1 MNTVLPLAAQTI
13 STGETVMFWIA
24 APLLVLAA
32 LGVALCRKAVHS
44 AVCMV
49 AAMLILALLYIQ
61 QGGLFLGV
69 VQVVVYTGAIMMMI
83 LFVVMM
89 VGVSASDNYRKSSTG
104 LRWFAWLAGAGL
116 IALLTCA
123 VVASKL
129 PVFGRLADAAG
140 SDNPVAVGIS
150 IFTEHT
156 HTLVLADVLLI
167 TAVVGSMLLNHAD
180 RLLPKA
186 DQRHTLA
193 ARWNAWRTHGTHL
206 GQLPAPGVY
215 ATTNAVDV
223 PAISGETGEP
233 IEASV
238 SRVLRARGEA
248 RTLATVEPKAA
259 AALRGERSGD
269 KSKGLHG
276 AAATKAVGRSG
287 AWGMPGQGA
296 PTGLRQPGKREVE
309 AAGPQPVQG
318 KEGEDK

>member
-1 MNTVLPLAAQTI
+1 MNTLLPLAAQSI
-13 STGETVMFWIA
+13 STGETVMFWVA

-44 AVCMV
+44 AICMV
-49 AAMLILALLYIQ
+49 AAMLILALLYIE

-89 VGVSASDNYRKSSTG
+89 VGVSASDNYRKSTAS
-104 LRWFAWLAGAGL
+104 LRWFAYLAGAVL

-123 VVASKL
+123 IVASKL
-129 PVFGRLADAAG
+129 PAVGHLADANGA
-140 SDNPVAVGIS
+140 DNPVAVGIS
-150 IFTEHT
+150 IFTQHT

-180 RLLPKA
+180 RLAPKA

-193 ARWNAWRTHGTHL
+193 ARWNAWRTRGTHI

-215 ATTNAVDV
+215 ASTNAVDV

-248 RTLATVEPKAA
+248 RTLSTVEPSAS
-259 AALRGERSGD
+259 AALREQRHGD
-269 KSKGLHG
+269 KAKGLHG
-276 AAATKAVGRSG
+276 REATQAVGRSG
-287 AWGMPGQGA
+287 AWGMPGQSA
-296 PTGLRQPGKREVE
+296 PTGLMQPGKREVE
-309 AAGPQPVQG
+309 KAHSQTVEG